1 MSEFIGGI
9 SIENL
14 MSIAKIDD
22 DLEDKVSKEE
32 ETEHKAKTIS
42 SPIIKEKPK
51 MNMSFLEFSQR
62 IETFDAL
69 KESYEDLKTFIDDD
83 ELKLAVFDYFSN
95 IITHDMINAD
105 CNSVIKCKYT
115 SSLPFVKF
123 TTTYPIEIDIKKGF
137 TISVVSDEESRT
149 LAENFVQFLMFISIS
164 NAEDIVQCRC
174 YDCKKSGL
182 SFGKFINLI
191 ENNKIFSKRLYSG
204 DNEIDSIADNLN
216 KIYESNILK
225 LKGTYSNVAEYNE
238 SSQGVGLPY
247 TLAVYCDVPSNRNSC
262 GNIFKKIQSNSS
274 ITGIN
279 QIFLCEASNQDS
291 IEINDF
297 DYTFFASN
305 GRLYCQKNSFYIPV
319 SVDFSIYNE
328 ESFNA
333 LEERLN
339 AEKSVDTK
347 IESFVD
353 IENIKPFTKDSTEY
367 LSVPFGY
374 NDENQIV
381 NMDFAGGIQAHALIS
396 GSTGSGKSTT
406 LHTIIEQIMFNYHPD
421 DVELWLVD
429 CKGVEFGCYVNQRTP
444 HITVIGQDNSADFLI
459 SFVDLIKAEYERRK
473 ALLMNANVREFQSY
487 RKKFGKRSL
496 SRILIVVDEFHN
508 LTQAVQNYAG
518 ETNYKIILEN
528 LLKEIRAMGMTF
540 LFCSQ
545 TIATGLAG
553 LTESAKNQ
561 IGCRLSMKHEDLSEV
576 AETLSVSA
584 YSSSQ
589 RGFNLEDVKDLA
601 KGQVVY
607 KHYDI
612 GRADGGYTFEKLNVL
627 YISEDMRSRMINKIN
642 SSIEDGYISRPEI
655 THKNSQRYCVLEK
668 ERHPLSAFVNK
679 GIKTDAEEL
688 TLYPAASTSLND
700 VFELTLDN
708 EIGNNLMVVGT
719 NDDLRE
725 SIVLTS
731 VMGLLLDSKNQ
742 VVANILDTENDDNIR
757 LKQELERI
765 GNENLKINFGYN
777 EVINEISNQK
787 VLKSVYNQRT
797 VYLWYG
803 LNKFK
808 SLAFKA
814 EQEGKSS
821 GCSPDSEQS
830 FVNPFDVV
838 NRQNEDEY
846 YLKMLMNSSS
856 DFENKNNNSD
866 SSSSDNLSY
875 NQCVEII
882 QNIEEYGPDNNIFNI
897 TIYNTVKGLIK
908 AKINNVSNYDNI
920 IALKMSVNDSYELFS
935 SSNFASNADDNTVVL
950 YTGSK
955 NPTLLRPYVIND
967 EIINKFSK
975 RIKGD

>member
-1 MSEFIGGI
+1 
-9 SIENL
+9 
-14 MSIAKIDD
+14 MSIAKVDNNLKD
-22 DLEDKVSKEE
+22 NAPNED
-32 ETEHKAKTIS
+32 ETSHKAEAIPS
-42 SPIIKEKPK
+42 QIIKENPK
-51 MNMSFLEFSQR
+51 INISFLEFFQR
-62 IETFDAL
+62 IESFDAL
-69 KESYEDLKTFIDDD
+69 KESYEDLKAFIEDDD
-83 ELKLAVFDYFSN
+83 LKLAFYSYYKD
-95 IITHDMINAD
+95 IITPNIINAD
-105 CNSVIKCKYT
+105 CDSIIKCKYT
-115 SSLPFVKF
+115 STLTLANFS
-123 TTTYPIEIDIKKGF
+123 TAYPIEIDMKNGF
-137 TISVVSDEESRT
+137 TISVVSDEESRMF
-149 LAENFVQFLMFISIS
+149 AEKFVQFLMFTSIS
-164 NAEDIVQCRC
+164 NAGDLVQCRC

-204 DNEIDSIADNLN
+204 DNEIDSIADSLN
-216 KIYESNILK
+216 KIYEANILK
-225 LKGTYSNVAEYNE
+225 LKGTYSNVTEYNE
-238 SSQGVGLPY
+238 NSQGAGLPY
-247 TLAVYCDVPSNRNSC
+247 TLAVYCDIPSRGNNSSE
-262 GNIFKKIQSNSS
+262 IFKKIQANSS

-279 QIFLCEASNQDS
+279 QIFLCETSNQNS
-291 IEINDF
+291 IGISDF
-297 DYTFFASN
+297 DYSFFALN
-305 GRLYCQKNSFYIPV
+305 GKLYCQKNNFYIPV

-328 ESFNA
+328 ETFNA
-333 LEERLN
+333 LQDRLN

-347 IESFVD
+347 IESFFD
-353 IENIKPFTKDSTEY
+353 IEKVKPFTKDSTEY

-473 ALLMNANVREFQSY
+473 ALFMNENVRDFQGY

-508 LTQAVQNYAG
+508 LTQAVQNYTG

-528 LLKEIRAMGMTF
+528 LLKEIRAMGMAF

-576 AETLSVSA
+576 AETLSISA

-607 KHYDI
+607 KHYDLN
-612 GRADGGYTFEKLNVL
+612 RVDGGYTFERLNVL
-627 YISEDMRSRMINKIN
+627 YISENMRSRMINKIN

-655 THKNSQRYCVLEK
+655 THKDSQRYCVLEK
-668 ERHPLSAFVNK
+668 ERHPLSVFINK
-679 GIKTDAEEL
+679 GIKSDAEEL
-688 TLYPAASTSLND
+688 TLYPAASTSLKG

-708 EIGNNLMVVGT
+708 ESGNNLMVVGT

-725 SIVLTS
+725 SVVLTS

-757 LKQELERI
+757 LKQGLERI

-777 EVINEISNQK
+777 KVINEVSKQK

-797 VYLWYG
+797 IYLWYG
-803 LNKFK
+803 LNKLK

-814 EQEGKSS
+814 EQEEKGA
-821 GCSPDSEQS
+821 GYSPDSEQS

-838 NRQNEDEY
+838 NSQNEDKY
-846 YLKMLMNSSS
+846 YLNMLMNSSS
-856 DFENKNNNSD
+856 DFANQNNNSD
-866 SSSSDNLSY
+866 SSKSDSLSY

-908 AKINNVSNYDNI
+908 SKINNVSNYDNI
-920 IALKMSVNDSYELFS
+920 IALKMSADDSYELFS
-935 SSNFASNADDNTVVL
+935 SSNFTSNADDNTVVL

-955 NPTLLRPYVIND
+955 KPTLLRPYIIND

-975 RIKGD
+975 KIKGD